1 MSDIVLPEL
10 ANAVYEE
17 RVRDADKTGRFSIPR
32 KSGRLP
38 SLLRGLQLLFTRA

>member
-17 RVRDADKTGRFSIPR
+17 RVRDADKNRWFSERRKTGTLTSFLR
-32 KSGRLP
+32 
-38 SLLRGLQLLFTRA
+38 SLQILFTRA